1 MELARR
7 RGSPFILAQSL
18 SSVGTYYRSKQNYA
32 EAQLLLEE
40 AVLLQSDQLFSI
52 EEISGGSLEFM
63 HTIRETYFALL
74 VSYSGEYF

>member
-7 RGSPFILAQSL
+7 RGSPFILARSL
-18 SSVGTYYRSKQNYA
+18 SSVGRYYCSKKHYA

-40 AVLLQSDQLFSI
+40 AVLLLSDHLFSI

-63 HTIRETYFALL
+63 RAMGTTYSALL
-74 VSYSGEYF
+74 VRYSGEYY